1 MTDRLR
7 IVFIDDEPHVLR
19 GLRRSMHEMDD
30 QWRMEF
36 FESGSAALDWLQRN
50 EVDVVV
56 TDMRMPGMDGA
67 QVLASVRKHHPQAI
81 RVILSGYAE
90 TASVLKTVEQAHIYL
105 AKPCDPQSLKAAI
118 TRPLALRR
126 FLSDPALLS
135 VIGGLSNLPSLPG
148 VITQL
153 MAELARPDASA
164 TSVAAILGR
173 DMAMTAEILKLTNS
187 AFFALPA
194 QVTSALQAVKTL
206 GMETVQSLALH
217 VGLFRQLDIDRV
229 SPTALDDLTR
239 YSLEMAALA
248 EAVALADGAA
258 DAVGK
263 AAYCAAMLSPI
274 GSLVLLD
281 HAPDRYAEAMALVG
295 PHFSHAQAEQKVFG
309 TSHPI
314 IGAYLLGLW
323 GFADSIVEAVA
334 FAAAPAAAPTATSP
348 VLLAAHVAQ
357 ALGPPFPLLPAQTP
371 GPDRLDMAYL
381 IDIRKDGR
389 VRHWR
394 QLAAERRERLG

>member
-1 MTDRLR
+1 MTDKLR

-19 GLRRSMHEMDD
+19 GLRRSMHEMDG
-30 QWRMEF
+30 QWQMEF
-36 FESGSAALDWLQRN
+36 FDAGSAALDWLDRN

-56 TDMRMPGMDGA
+56 TDMRMPGIDGA
-67 QVLASVRKHHPQAI
+67 QVLAGVRKRHPQAI

-105 AKPCDPQSLKAAI
+105 AKPCDPQTLKAAI

-153 MAELARPDASA
+153 MAELARPDSSTA
-164 TSVAAILGR
+164 SVAAILGR

-187 AFFALPA
+187 AFFALSA

-206 GMETVQSLALH
+206 GLETVQSLAMH
-217 VGLFRQLDIDRV
+217 VGLFRQLDSHA
-229 SPTALDDLTR
+229 SPTLLDGLTR
-239 YSLEMAALA
+239 YSLQTAALA
-248 EAVALADGAA
+248 EAVALADGADETMA
-258 DAVGK
+258 K

-281 HAPDRYAEAMALVG
+281 HAPDRYAQAMAQIG
-295 PHFSHAQAEQKVFG
+295 PDLNHTQAEQKAFG

-314 IGAYLLGLW
+314 VGAYLLGLW
-323 GFADSIVEAVA
+323 GFSDAIVEAVA
-334 FAAAPAAAPTATSP
+334 FAAVPATAPTPDNP

-357 ALGPPFPLLPAQTP
+357 ALGPTFPLLPAQMQP
-371 GPDRLDMAYL
+371 PNKLDMAYL

-389 VRHWR
+389 VRQWR
-394 QLAAERRERLG
+394 QLAEERRGRLG